1 MIVESLFAGLD
12 NSFSLQLMRGEDS
25 VDLIHISNYKLEMSN
40 GRVFTDD
47 YLFIEK
53 PLGILEIIIGPLLT
67 DLDIGT
73 HTCWLTT
80 YDPGNTNGV
89 RWPNFKLKV
98 K

>member
-12 NSFSLQLMRGEDS
+12 NSFSLQLMRGETS
-25 VDLIHISNYKLEMSN
+25 VELISISSYRLDLSN
-40 GRVFTDD
+40 GRAFTAPD
-47 YLFIEK
+47 LFIEK
-53 PLGILEIIIGPLLT
+53 ADGIVEIIIGPLLIEA
-67 DLDIGT
+67 DKGS

-80 YDPGNTNGV
+80 YDPGNINGI